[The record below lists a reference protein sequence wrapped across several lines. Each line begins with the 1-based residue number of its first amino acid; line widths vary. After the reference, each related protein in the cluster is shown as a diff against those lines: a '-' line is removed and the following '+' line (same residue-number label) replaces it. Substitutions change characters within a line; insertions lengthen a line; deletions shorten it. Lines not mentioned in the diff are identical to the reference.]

1 MREAHYALLTSGVSF
16 VWDALAIMV
25 YFAVVIG
32 AGLASARHRGD
43 NMREFSV
50 GSRQLPWWA
59 VLASIVAAELSAGT
73 FLGTPGEA
81 YHSHNFLYAQ
91 LAIGTVIARLIVAYL
106 FIRPFYDNN
115 VVSIYEFLQI
125 RFGVATRN
133 AASAVFLVTRLLAS
147 GTRLYVAAV
156 IVVVAYEMF
165 AGATANPV
173 ETLWVYAAAII
184 VVTALTTVYTAA
196 GGIRAVVW
204 TDVIQATVMG
214 GAVLYAIASLWHGVG
229 GWSAAEKYL
238 TAPGDLQVFESGL
251 HLPTDHDAG
260 RLDLL
265 ANGHGI
271 LASAWSVLGNEY
283 TIWAALLGSVFT
295 TMATHGTD
303 QDMVQRML
311 TAKDASK
318 SRLALV
324 LSGLVDVPVN
334 LAFLLIGILIF
345 VFFQEHPDPALPTKN
360 PEIFSFYILHQLPPG
375 ARGLLVAGVLAT
387 AMGSLSTAINALA
400 TSFVQDFWT
409 PYLARRRASQ
419 HEIVQAVRFSTIV
432 FAFLLALVGIVTAY
446 VVVYSPHARIIPIV
460 LGIFGYT
467 YGSLLGIFLLGLTT
481 KNRGTERGNLIAM
494 LCGFAAVSIWS
505 GLPWD
510 VANVIRGQSPNISHN
525 VVWAFQH
532 GLCGFKEGYV
542 TPPDWLVQIEFP
554 WRIMFGTLTTYA
566 VAWCFRPRRERAP
579 TGR

>member
-1 MREAHYALLTSGVSF
+1 MAYF
-16 VWDALAIMV
+16 WDAFAILA
-25 YFAVVIG
+25 YFILVIG
-32 AGLASARHRGD
+32 VGLASARRRGQ

-59 VLASIVAAELSAGT
+59 VLASIIAAELSAAT
-73 FLGTPGEA
+73 FLGAPGEG
-81 YHSHNFLYAQ
+81 YHLRNFTYVQ
-91 LAIGTVIARLIVAYL
+91 LAIGTVIARVIVAYL

-156 IVVVAYEMF
+156 IVVLGYEMVHGV
-165 AGATANPV
+165 AATDGEKVWIYGTAV
-173 ETLWVYAAAII
+173 LL
-184 VVTALTTVYTAA
+184 VTALTTVYTAA

-214 GAVLYAIASLWHGVG
+214 GALLYALASLWFGVG
-229 GWSAAEKYL
+229 GWTGAHRIL
-238 TAPGDLQVFESGL
+238 TQPDDLKMFASGI
-251 HLPTDHDAG
+251 DHTK
-260 RLDLL
+260 
-265 ANGHGI
+265 GI
-271 LASAWSVLGNEY
+271 LDNIYDILGSEY

-311 TAKDASK
+311 TAKDHHK
-318 SRLALV
+318 SRLALI
-324 LSGLVDVPVN
+324 LSGLIDIPVN
-334 LAFLLIGILIF
+334 LAFAFIGILIF
-345 VFFQEHPDPALPTKN
+345 VFYQLHPDPLLPVKN
-360 PEIFSFYILHQLPPG
+360 PEIFSYYILHQLPPG

-387 AMGSLSTAINALA
+387 AMGSLSTALNALA
-400 TSFVQDFWT
+400 TSFTQDFWVPCWGRDAE
-409 PYLARRRASQ
+409 PYRVVR
-419 HEIVQAVRFSTIV
+419 AVRWSTVV
-432 FAFLLALVGIVTAY
+432 FALLLAAVGTITAA

-494 LCGFAAVSIWS
+494 LAGFIGVAIWS

-510 VANVIRGQSPNISHN
+510 ILNAVRGESYNLSGTIITLS
-525 VVWAFQH
+525 QH
-532 GLCGFKEGYV
+532 GLLQFKDGYV
-542 TPPDWLVQIEFP
+542 HPPDWLVQIEFP
-554 WRIMFGTLTTYA
+554 WRVMFGTLTTYA
-566 VAWCFRPRRERAP
+566 VAWCFRQNPVA
-579 TGR
+579 